1 MKKTLA
7 IVLALVMVLCM
18 IPAMSAGSTT
28 EYKSEA
34 YKLTVFEVLNNKD
47 GSYMEGLWQKL
58 GSTNSGT
65 SVEVKYD
72 YEKQVADTTDKWA
85 EDRKM
90 AILRIDG
97 WNDAFK
103 SLKGGDWNV
112 TVDNNEINVG
122 TAAYKAQCGV
132 ILDASD
138 NFQYVQFPVELTK
151 AGYSDTYL
159 VTLTYTAKNG
169 DVTTQTAKISVK
181 MVNTAGYKAEKTAS
195 IVDIKSKTT
204 NVDTYIVAGRIYL
217 DYVADKDDAPA
228 KAEVEVTFADE
239 NKAPF
244 TAITYAY
251 TPKNAD
257 NLKVKAKNIIVKGD
271 TGADDYLGNKLAS
284 SAAKYEI
291 TGEASKVVF
300 ELETASAFYYTDKY
314 EIVTRY
320 GIKEEDPKG
329 IYFAETTKT
338 IHMDETYAP
347 VVLGVATGKKVAAT
361 ILPGNNTA
369 KQVIDIIDGTKVLGT
384 REGVAYITAEYQAAG
399 QATKYTASSMKIV
412 VTLPGTSIPPVA
424 AEPTVYYVSCRNLN
438 VRRTAGT
445 TYKAVGMVHRGD
457 ALQVVEIANGW
468 AKLADGTYVCEKYLY
483 KK

>member
-18 IPAMSAGSTT
+18 IPAMSAGSETKIESNYHT
-28 EYKSEA
+28 
-34 YKLTVFEVLNNKD
+34 LRVFSVRSNADHTFKD
-47 GSYMEGLWQKL
+47 LKQIGYASKA
-58 GSTNSGT
+58 T
-65 SVEVKYD
+65 SVEASYN
-72 YEKQVADTTDKWA
+72 YEDEDADTTDKWA

-90 AILRIDG
+90 AIVRVEGWDAAFANFTDG
-97 WNDAFK
+97 SWD
-103 SLKGGDWNV
+103 V
-112 TVDNNEINVG
+112 TVDNNEIEVG
-122 TAAYKAQCGV
+122 TASYKDQCGV
-132 ILDASD
+132 ILDKGTKKL
-138 NFQYVQFPVELTK
+138 QYVQFPVELTK

-159 VTLTYTAKNG
+159 VTLTHKTSTG
-169 DVTTQTAKISVK
+169 DAVTQTAKISVK
-181 MVNTAGYKAEKTAS
+181 LVNTAGYKAEKTAS
-195 IVDIKSKTT
+195 VVDIQSKTDDVT
-204 NVDTYIVAGRIYL
+204 TYIVAGRIYL
-217 DYVADKDDAPA
+217 DYVADKATVP
-228 KAEVEVTFADE
+228 AEVEVTFADE

-257 NLKVKAKNIIVKGD
+257 NLKVKAKNIVVKGD
-271 TGADDYLGNKLAS
+271 TGAADYLGNKLVN
-284 SAAKYEI
+284 SAAKYTI
-291 TGEASKVVF
+291 SGEASKVVF
-300 ELETASAFYYTDKY
+300 ELETASAFYYTPKY
-314 EIVTRY
+314 EIVIRE

-361 ILPGNNTA
+361 IKAGDNTA

-424 AEPTVYYVSCRNLN
+424 AEPTIYVVSCRNLN
-438 VRRTAGT
+438 VRRTPAT

-457 ALQVVEIANGW
+457 ALEVVEIANGW
-468 AKLADGTYVCEKYLY
+468 AKLADGTYVAEKYIY